1 MRIRLSDHFGY
12 KKLLRFVF
20 PTILMMIFT
29 SIYGVV
35 DGLFISNFVGKSAF
49 AAVNFIMPFLMV
61 LGAVGFMLG
70 TGGTAIVS
78 QTLGEGDE
86 EKANRYFSFLVYFT
100 AASGV
105 VIAVLG
111 ELFIP
116 QVTRLLGAS
125 EAMFDDCVLYA
136 RIIMLAVPAFM
147 LQNLFQAFFTTAEK
161 PNLGFAVTF
170 AAGCTNMVLDALMVA
185 VFKWGVAGA
194 AIATA
199 ISQLVGAV
207 VPLFYFGR
215 KNGSLLRLGK
225 CSFFGKVLLK
235 TCTNGSS
242 EFVSNISGSIV
253 GMVFNAQLMRLAGEN
268 GVSAYGVM
276 MYVGFIYVAIFI
288 GYAIGTA
295 PIIGYN
301 HGAKNHAELKS
312 IFKKSL
318 ILMSVFGILM
328 TVLAV
333 VLAPAISKLF
343 VGYDAELCEMT
354 TKAFYLFSLSFLF
367 SGFGIFGSSLFTA
380 LGSGSISATISFL
393 RTLVFQI
400 GSVLI
405 LPIFFDVNGIWLS
418 LLCADVLSTLVTFV
432 FFLAKRKKYHFA

>member
-1 MRIRLSDHFGY
+1 
-12 KKLLRFVF
+12 
-20 PTILMMIFT
+20 MMIFT

-100 AASGV
+100 VAIGA
-105 VIAVLG
+105 VIALLG
-111 ELFIP
+111 EAFIP
-116 QVTRLLGAS
+116 QVTRLLGAN
-125 EAMFDDCVLYA
+125 ENMFDDCVLYA

-170 AAGCTNMVLDALMVA
+170 AAGCTNMVLDALMVG

-207 VPLFYFGR
+207 IPLFYFGR

-225 CSFFGKVLLK
+225 CAFYGKVLLK

-242 EFVSNISGSIV
+242 EFVGNISGSIV
-253 GMVFNAQLMRLAGEN
+253 GMVFNAQLMRLAGED

-301 HGAKNHAELKS
+301 HGAKNHSELKS

-318 ILMSVFGILM
+318 ILMGIFGVLM

-380 LGSGSISATISFL
+380 LGSGSISAAISFL

-418 LLCADVLSTLVTFV
+418 LLCADVLSTIVTV
-432 FFLAKRKKYHFA
+432 IFFLAKRKKYHFA

>member
-1 MRIRLSDHFGY
+1 
-12 KKLLRFVF
+12 
-20 PTILMMIFT
+20 MMIFT

-100 AASGV
+100 VAIGA
-105 VIAVLG
+105 VIALLG
-111 ELFIP
+111 EAFIP
-116 QVTRLLGAS
+116 QVTRLLGAN
-125 EAMFDDCVLYA
+125 ENMFDDCVLYA

-170 AAGCTNMVLDALMVA
+170 AAGCTNMVLDALMVG

-207 VPLFYFGR
+207 IPLFYFGR

-225 CSFFGKVLLK
+225 CAFYGKVLLK

-301 HGAKNHAELKS
+301 HGAKNHSELKS

-318 ILMSVFGILM
+318 ILMGIFGVLM

-405 LPIFFDVNGIWLS
+405 LPIFFDVNGVWLS
-418 LLCADVLSTLVTFV
+418 LLCADVLSTIVTV
-432 FFLAKRKKYHFA
+432 IFFLAKRKKYHFA